1 MFWGGLDDELP
12 HSGHP
17 RATRSRKLSKEV
29 FERTKLGGCPSWGT
43 KLLKNG
49 GSPRPCHSSQV
60 KGLQSFVFEEV
71 ILPDK
76 DHKIS
81 IHAQHNEHL
90 KCLVI
95 EESVSI
101 GHGQVRLVGV
111 LVTVLYL

>member
-1 MFWGGLDDELP
+1 MQ
-12 HSGHP
+12 
-17 RATRSRKLSKEV
+17 R
-29 FERTKLGGCPSWGT
+29 
-43 KLLKNG
+43 
-49 GSPRPCHSSQV
+49 
-60 KGLQSFVFEEV
+60 LQRIDFEEL
-71 ILPDK
+71 IPPHK
-76 DHKIS
+76 DHEIS